1 MDDWITQS
9 EAANLRELSVQVVNN
24 WVRRGRV
31 RTTERYGK
39 VLVSRADVLAYN
51 PDENKGGRPPK
62 DPPANEKK
70 HTAGKKGNKK

>member
-1 MDDWITQS
+1 MEDWITQS
-9 EAANLRELSVQVVNN
+9 EAAELRALSVQVINN

-39 VLVSRADVLAYN
+39 VLVSRSDVVAYN

-62 DPPANEKK
+62 DPSANGRKQSARNKGSKK
-70 HTAGKKGNKK
+70 